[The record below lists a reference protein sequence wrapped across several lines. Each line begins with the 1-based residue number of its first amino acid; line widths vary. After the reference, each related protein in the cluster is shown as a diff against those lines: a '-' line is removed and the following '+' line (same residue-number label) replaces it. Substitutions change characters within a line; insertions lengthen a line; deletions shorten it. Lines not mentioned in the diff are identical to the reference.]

1 VKYTIELHRATF
13 YYGTL
18 ILFPTILITY
28 LSFGVFF
35 MSHEVGAS
43 GLQAGDFFG

>member
-1 VKYTIELHRATF
+1 VKYTTELHRATF